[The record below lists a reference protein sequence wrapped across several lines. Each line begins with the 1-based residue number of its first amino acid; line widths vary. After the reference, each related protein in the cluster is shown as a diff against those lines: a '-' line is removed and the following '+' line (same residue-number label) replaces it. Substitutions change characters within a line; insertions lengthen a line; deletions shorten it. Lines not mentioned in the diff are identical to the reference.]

1 MLDFYHLP
9 SSCSTAVKATLALT
23 QAPHAVIPIDPANKP
38 AAFLKANPRGK
49 VPTISVN
56 GTPLFEGGAINLWLA
71 LQHPEAGLMPPLET
85 IAGGEAL
92 KWLFFAYSSVHPV
105 WLRLLFPEQV
115 AGDDAKQAVFDRALD
130 AMFDLYDMID
140 AQLQTHDFIAG
151 ETLTIADLYLAA
163 AIHWDSAIGGHVGVK
178 YPAALAHRDRV
189 LARPDV
195 RAAFAGE
202 FGYG

>member
-23 QAPHAVIPIDPANKP
+23 NAPHSLIPIDLANKP
-38 AAFLKANPRGK
+38 DAFLKANPRGK
-49 VPTISVN
+49 VPTVSVD

-71 LQHPEAGLMPPLET
+71 LQHPDAGLMPALHTLE
-85 IAGGEAL
+85 GGEAL

-105 WLRLLFPEQV
+105 WLRLLFPDQP
-115 AGDDAKQAVFDRALD
+115 AGDTAKEEVFKRALES
-130 AMFDLYDMID
+130 MFELYDMID
-140 AQLQTHDFIAG
+140 AQLQKHAFIAG

-163 AIHWDSAIGGHVGVK
+163 SIHWDGVIGGHVGAK
-178 YPAALAHRDRV
+178 YPSALGHRDRV

-195 RAAFAGE
+195 RAAFTGE
-202 FGYG
+202 FGYS